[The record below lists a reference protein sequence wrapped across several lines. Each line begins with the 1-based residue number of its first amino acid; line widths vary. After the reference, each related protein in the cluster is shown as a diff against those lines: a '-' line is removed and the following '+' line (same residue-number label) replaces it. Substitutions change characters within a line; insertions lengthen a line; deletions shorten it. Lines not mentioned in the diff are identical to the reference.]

1 MIADIALRLHYVRTA
16 TAVYSPSGHQAH
28 GGGALTTEGNLL
40 MTTDTIIQET
50 DRQLL
55 IKRPN
60 DLLAKYHARV
70 YIEDVPE
77 KILEFYEANAAQ
89 IQGEVLIVRSKQD
102 EGFAAFRRNCANK
115 ALFLF
120 GRQYW
125 VDSYFSDTCQR
136 ILLPKPLLS
145 RYRD

>member
-1 MIADIALRLHYVRTA
+1 
-16 TAVYSPSGHQAH
+16 
-28 GGGALTTEGNLL
+28 
-40 MTTDTIIQET
+40 MTIDTIIQET

-60 DLLAKYHARV
+60 DLLAKYHSRV

-77 KILEFYEANAAQ
+77 TILAFYEQNANE
-89 IQGEVLIVRSKQD
+89 IQGEVLIVRSKND
-102 EGFAAFRRNCANK
+102 EGFAAFRRNNADK

-120 GRQYW
+120 GREYW
-125 VDSYFSDTCQR
+125 VDSYFSGTCQR
-136 ILLPKPLLS
+136 ILLPKALLS